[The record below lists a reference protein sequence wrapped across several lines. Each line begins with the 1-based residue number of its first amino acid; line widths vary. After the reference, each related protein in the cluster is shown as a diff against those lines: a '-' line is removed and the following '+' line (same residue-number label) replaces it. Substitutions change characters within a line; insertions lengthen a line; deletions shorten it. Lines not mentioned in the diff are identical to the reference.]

1 MKTLLAAALA
11 LAVATAAG
19 FAAARDQADPQL
31 RVLAAASLTEVFPR
45 IDADPAYAF
54 GGSNQL
60 AFQLRQG
67 APADVFASAS
77 PKYTQA
83 LFREGLVERPVVFAS
98 NSLVLIVPR
107 ENPARVRSVYD
118 LRRKGIRLVIGTA
131 AVPIGGYTREVL
143 RRLGLTRVLARV
155 VSQESDVK
163 GIVSKVALGEGDAG
177 FVYGT
182 DVRPAGRR
190 IVVIAVPS
198 RGQPTVRYEV
208 AVVTRSEN
216 KAAARAWVRSLRG
229 QRAQRLL
236 RAAGFGKP

>member
-1 MKTLLAAALA
+1 MRALAAATAAVA
-11 LAVATAAG
+11 LAVAG
-19 FAAARDQADPQL
+19 VAAAREEAEPQL

-45 IDADPAYAF
+45 IDGDPAYAF

-83 LFREGLVERPVVFAS
+83 LFREGIVERPVAFAT

-107 ENPARVRSVYD
+107 ENPARIHSVSD

-131 AVPIGGYTREVL
+131 AVPIGGYTRDVL
-143 RRLGLTRVLARV
+143 RRLGLTSVLARV
-155 VSQESDVK
+155 VSQEPDVK
-163 GIVSKVALGEGDAG
+163 GIVSKVALGQADAG
-177 FVYGT
+177 FVYGS

-190 IVVIAVPS
+190 VIAIALPS

-208 AVVTRSEN
+208 AVAVRSED
-216 KAAARAWVRSLRG
+216 KAGARAWVRALRG
-229 QRAQRLL
+229 ARAQRLL